1 VLEAGVRVG
10 ELGISQ
16 QLTNLRGGRFGPAV
30 GVTARGPARAPLRC
44 RWRGWRCGGNGLV
57 EDVRSAVVRLLGDA
71 ADEGCGSLQRPLD
84 QHAQPLPDAL
94 VAGLARL
101 VDAQRLLAGQVQ
113 RQVATL
119 HLGVAVELRHHLGG
133 EGDVT
138 ADASVE
144 ADPGALLLDVD
155 GAAPR

>member
-1 VLEAGVRVG
+1 MRVG
-10 ELGISQ
+10 ELGIAQ
-16 QLTNLRGGRFGPAV
+16 QLSNLRGCRFGLAI
-30 GVTARGPARAPLRC
+30 GVTPRGWARASLRC
-44 RWRGWRCGGNGLV
+44 HWRGLRCGCNGLV
-57 EDVRSAVVRLLGDA
+57 QDVRGAVVRLLRDA

-84 QHAQPLPDAL
+84 QQAQPLPDAL

-144 ADPGALLLDVD
+144 ADPGALFLDVD
-155 GAAPR
+155 GAAAR